1 MDGHITLEGSDDKV
15 DLKKKE
21 TEVRRENSVYFHI
34 RRLSDATLHQGIM
47 HPNGVCWVFDAYDAD
62 YNPVSVKRRHMFELI
77 LDAEVGS
84 IEFATDDVNNY
95 ADRFPEIFADTDDA
109 DRFHC

>member
-1 MDGHITLEGSDDKV
+1 
-15 DLKKKE
+15 
-21 TEVRRENSVYFHI
+21 
-34 RRLSDATLHQGIM
+34 M
-47 HPNGVCWVFDAYDAD
+47 HPDGVCWVFDAYDAD

-95 ADRFPEIFADTDDA
+95 VDRFPEIFADTDDT
-109 DRFHC
+109 DRFHY